1 MSNGNTLKMKD
12 MKKIISFILAC
23 VTFGVVGCSKSGEDV
38 VSDAV
43 TTDTVSAEII
53 DIDTKTSLDGVK
65 MTWCEGD
72 ALCVTVD
79 PSVSSAPFDVPAH
92 RFDISSGTGTAQASF
107 RSNEVLTGTNW
118 SAVYPFDLCS
128 VKSGEKY
135 IYIDFPSVQEYVENG
150 IADGIVPLY
159 ATGTNPANMKFTYG
173 SGILRIK
180 LYDAVSAVPVKVSRI
195 EVTTD
200 VPASGM
206 MVVTPGNSRFPF
218 AHNGKSTQTVITY
231 NVPEI
236 KLSNSSVKPTAFN
249 ICLASSGRVG
259 MTAYS
264 SLEIKVYASNGA
276 VFSKTKADFKVEG
289 GKIYNFPPL
298 QFDGTVSYKVGDYYP
313 DPNVDITDTE
323 AAKTVEGLVFSV
335 TDGGAHGKIVS
346 LVESSGLKWN
356 ATGGG
361 DATLDEDDGAVNWNK
376 IKAKDADFSDYPA
389 FAWCAS
395 LGEGWYI
402 PAINELV
409 TLRSAWGA
417 TAAEKEAFNKR
428 ISDVGGTPLKMT
440 ATDGGSAKSAYYYS
454 STEKE
459 SAANKALSLSFNSTS
474 GASDGIKKASDSQ
487 ANLIFRAIKK
497 F

>member
-1 MSNGNTLKMKD
+1 MKD
-12 MKKIISFILAC
+12 MKKIISSALVCMTVCIA
-23 VTFGVVGCSKSGEDV
+23 GCSKSDGDV
-38 VSDAV
+38 VSEAV
-43 TTDTVSAEII
+43 TTDTISAGII
-53 DIDTKTSLDGVK
+53 DIETKTSLDGVK
-65 MTWCEGD
+65 MTWSDGD

-79 PSVSSAPFDVPAH
+79 PSVSTTPYDVPVH
-92 RFDISSGTGTAQASF
+92 RFDISSGVGTAQASF
-107 RSNEVLTGTNW
+107 RSDEVLTGTNW

-150 IADGIVPLY
+150 IADDIVPLY
-159 ATGTNPANMKFTYG
+159 ATGNDPANMKFTYG
-173 SGILRIK
+173 SGILRIN
-180 LYDAVSAVPVKVSRI
+180 LYDAVSAIPVKIKRI

-200 VPASGM
+200 VPASGE

-236 KLSNSSVKPTAFN
+236 QLSNSSENPTAFN
-249 ICLASSGRVG
+249 ICLTSSARVG

-276 VFSKTKADFKVEG
+276 VFSKTKTDFEVVG
-289 GKIYNFPPL
+289 GKIYNFSPL

-313 DPNVDITDTE
+313 DPNVDVTDAE
-323 AAKTVEGLVFSV
+323 AVKTVEGIVFSV
-335 TDGGAHGKIVS
+335 TDEGAHGKILS
-346 LVESSGLKWN
+346 LVESCGLKWN
-356 ATGGG
+356 TTGAG
-361 DATLDEDDGAVNWNK
+361 DATLDEDDGAVNWDT
-376 IKAKDADFSDYPA
+376 IKAKDASFSNYPA

-395 LGEGWYI
+395 LGDGWYI
-402 PAINELV
+402 PAINELI
-409 TLRSAWGA
+409 TLRTAWG
-417 TAAEKEAFNKR
+417 TTLAEKTAFNNR
-428 ISDVGGTPLKMT
+428 ISAVGGEQLKSS
-440 ATDGGSAKSAYYYS
+440 ALVGSSAKSAYYYS

-459 SAANKALSLSFNSTS
+459 SAANKALSLSFNSMS
-474 GASDGIKKASDSQ
+474 GASDGLKKTSDSQ